1 MSMSFN
7 DGNDDDEDGVEL
19 ADQRMSQVMLAN
31 QIAQYQSDGAKSGQT
46 DSVITADFNSDFD
59 QRLTEGLQQHESVSL
74 LYKR

>member
-59 QRLTEGLQQHESVSL
+59 ERLTEGLQQHESVSL
-74 LYKR
+74 HYKR